1 MLRDNFIIYLIFI
14 SFLMSLLELI
24 YIFFTS
30 YLFIYTDFSNLHT
43 IRVEFQHIFNI
54 FVNITFLSIKSL
66 KIAKNKHFSRLL
78 P

>member
-43 IRVEFQHIFNI
+43 IRVDFNT
-54 FVNITFLSIKSL
+54 FSTFLQT
-66 KIAKNKHFSRLL
+66 
-78 P
+78 